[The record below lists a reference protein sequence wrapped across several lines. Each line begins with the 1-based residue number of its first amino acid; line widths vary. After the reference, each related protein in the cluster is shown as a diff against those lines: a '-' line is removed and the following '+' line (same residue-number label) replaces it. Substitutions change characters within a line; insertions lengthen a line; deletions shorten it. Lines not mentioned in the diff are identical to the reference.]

1 MTEYYKD
8 KFEAG
13 LEYQDYVS
21 DELRKAGIFL
31 GAYSSR
37 KYQQERGESAS
48 GIEIKHDM
56 RLAETG
62 NLYFEI
68 AEKSSPDIP
77 DWTKSGIL
85 REDSTWLYLIGDY
98 EQAFLFSKEQLK
110 RIYYA
115 KSSWKARGIVAR
127 MTQTSIGF
135 TIPVKSVQENGT
147 CIKHFQFKRQ
157 QSMHTERLAAGTV

>member
-21 DELRKAGIFL
+21 DELRKAGLFL

-56 RLAETG
+56 KLA
-62 NLYFEI
+62 
-68 AEKSSPDIP
+68 
-77 DWTKSGIL
+77 
-85 REDSTWLYLIGDY
+85 
-98 EQAFLFSKEQLK
+98 
-110 RIYYA
+110 
-115 KSSWKARGIVAR
+115 
-127 MTQTSIGF
+127 
-135 TIPVKSVQENGT
+135 
-147 CIKHFQFKRQ
+147 
-157 QSMHTERLAAGTV
+157 